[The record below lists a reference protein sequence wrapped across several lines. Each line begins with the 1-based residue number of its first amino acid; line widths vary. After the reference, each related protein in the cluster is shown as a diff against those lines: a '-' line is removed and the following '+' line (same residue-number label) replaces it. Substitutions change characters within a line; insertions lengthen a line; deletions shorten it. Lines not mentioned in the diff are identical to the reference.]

1 MKKQNLLLLLSS
13 SLLLGACAG
22 NETSSFSSIAESSLP
37 SSETIVTPESA
48 KIVLDDI
55 PEVEQ
60 GKTIDLSDYV
70 HIENGDSSKRWTYTI
85 LVDFQH

>member
-22 NETSSFSSIAESSLP
+22 NETSSVSSSAESSLP

-48 KIVLDDI
+48 KIFLCQVGTKKILRFYKPFI
-55 PEVEQ
+55 GGRPPV
-60 GKTIDLSDYV
+60 
-70 HIENGDSSKRWTYTI
+70 NG
-85 LVDFQH
+85 L

>member
-22 NETSSFSSIAESSLP
+22 SETSSFSSSAENFLP

-55 PEVEQ
+55 PEVE
-60 GKTIDLSDYV
+60 
-70 HIENGDSSKRWTYTI
+70 
-85 LVDFQH
+85 